1 MTNEGHS
8 MVNESNNFDWLMGKF
23 DKTNFKV
30 LNETMSFSEYLEKV
44 VENPKLIRTSY
55 QRIYDMIMSKG
66 TSTIKRYRKVYTH
79 YNFFDN
85 PKIPIFGL
93 DEPLD
98 KLVKFIRGA
107 AGGFGSE
114 KRVLLL
120 HGPVGSSKSTIC
132 RLLKK
137 GLEDYSRTDE
147 GAWYTYKWVN
157 LPSDLY
163 THEEDECPMH
173 DDPLRLLPV
182 DIRQSLLKKVND
194 NYKASFPKEEQNSVF
209 TFKVDGELN
218 PRSNKFMTILLEK
231 YDGDFEKV
239 LNEHIVVIRKVF
251 SEANRMGIA
260 TFQPKDEKNQDATE
274 LTGDIDY
281 SKLPHFGADSDPRAF
296 NFDGE
301 FCVGNRGIVE
311 FIEML
316 KLQETFLYDLLGAS
330 QEKSIKPKKFS
341 QIPID
346 EVIVGHTNTPEFLK
360 LKNNPMME
368 ALRDRTVKID
378 IPYLLRWSDE
388 INVLKQDYGPDKVNQ
403 HVAPHT
409 IEIVALWLILTR
421 LKDDKDVHLSLA
433 DKAKLYDGKFLPG
446 YTEDRV
452 KELIDKYEDEG
463 ISGGVS
469 VRYAQDKIS
478 TCLSSH
484 HVYINP
490 FMVLNEIKDGLTNS
504 SLITNKEEVE
514 KYINCVDLA
523 LKELDDILKN
533 EVQKA
538 LVGDEEAIVRLCSN
552 YIDNI
557 QAYVFKTKVLNPYTG
572 KEQEPD
578 ERLMRS
584 IEEKIDV
591 PETGADD
598 FRRQVAQ
605 NLGSN
610 NYKKTEFRWDSDP
623 QLKKALQAKL
633 FEDTK
638 DHIKLSALNSSGNT
652 VQDVALQEK
661 IDAIKQR
668 MVKDY
673 GYNQQ
678 SAQDVLD
685 YVSSLFARGDAA
697 DE

>member
-1 MTNEGHS
+1 MTNET
-8 MVNESNNFDWLMGKF
+8 NNFNWLMGKF
-23 DKTNFKV
+23 DRSNFKL
-30 LNETMSFSEYLEKV
+30 LNETMTFSEYLDKVEKS
-44 VENPKLIRTSY
+44 PKLIRTAY
-55 QRIYDMIMSKG
+55 QRVYDMIMSKG

-79 YNFFDN
+79 YNFFDD

-132 RLLKK
+132 RLLKR
-137 GLEDYSRTDE
+137 GLEDYSKTDD

-157 LPSDLY
+157 LPESLY
-163 THEEDECPMH
+163 THKEDECPMH
-173 DDPLRLLPV
+173 DDPLRLLPTS
-182 DIRQSLLKKVND
+182 IRKSFIDKVNA
-194 NYKASFPKEEQNSVF
+194 NYRLTLPAEEQNNAY
-209 TFKVDGELN
+209 TFKVEGELN
-218 PRSNKFMTILLEK
+218 PRSNKFMTALLEE
-231 YDGDFEKV
+231 YEGDLQKV
-239 LNEHIVVIRKVF
+239 LENHILVVRKVF

-301 FCVGNRGIVE
+301 FCVGNRGITE

-346 EVIVGHTNTPEFLK
+346 EVIIGHTNNPEFEK

-388 INVLKQDYGPDKVNQ
+388 IKVLKQDYGQDKVNQ

-409 IEIVALWLILTR
+409 IEIAALWLILTR
-421 LKDDKDVHLSLA
+421 LKDDKDAHLSLA

-504 SLITNKEEVE
+504 SLITNKEEIE

-538 LVGDEEAIVRLCSN
+538 LVGDEEAIVRLCAN

-557 QAYVFKTKVLNPYTG
+557 QAYIFKTKVLNPYTG

-578 ERLMRS
+578 ERLMRA

-610 NYKKTEFRWDSDP
+610 NYRKTEFRWDSDP
-623 QLKKALQAKL
+623 QLMKALQAKL

-638 DHIKLSALNSSGNT
+638 DHIKLSAIGSGGT
-652 VQDVALQEK
+652 SVQDPAIQEK
-661 IDAIKQR
+661 IDAVKQR
-668 MVKDY
+668 MIKDY

>member
-1 MTNEGHS
+1 MARTITKRNLGKTKAWDIECAGNH
-8 MVNESNNFDWLMGKF
+8 NFLGG
-23 DKTNFKV
+23 
-30 LNETMSFSEYLEKV
+30 
-44 VENPKLIRTSY
+44 R
-55 QRIYDMIMSKG
+55 
-66 TSTIKRYRKVYTH
+66 
-79 YNFFDN
+79 
-85 PKIPIFGL
+85 GL
-93 DEPLD
+93 
-98 KLVKFIRGA
+98 F
-107 AGGFGSE
+107 
-114 KRVLLL
+114 LL
-120 HGPVGSSKSTIC
+120 H
-132 RLLKK
+132 
-137 GLEDYSRTDE
+137 
-147 GAWYTYKWVN
+147 N
-157 LPSDLY
+157 
-163 THEEDECPMH
+163 
-173 DDPLRLLPV
+173 
-182 DIRQSLLKKVND
+182 
-194 NYKASFPKEEQNSVF
+194 
-209 TFKVDGELN
+209 
-218 PRSNKFMTILLEK
+218 
-231 YDGDFEKV
+231 
-239 LNEHIVVIRKVF
+239 
-251 SEANRMGIA
+251 
-260 TFQPKDEKNQDATE
+260 
-274 LTGDIDY
+274 
-281 SKLPHFGADSDPRAF
+281 
-296 NFDGE
+296 
-301 FCVGNRGIVE
+301 
-311 FIEML
+311 
-316 KLQETFLYDLLGAS
+316 
-330 QEKSIKPKKFS
+330 
-341 QIPID
+341 
-346 EVIVGHTNTPEFLK
+346 TNNPEFEK

-388 INVLKQDYGPDKVNQ
+388 IKVLMQDYGPGKVNQ

-409 IEIVALWLILTR
+409 IEIAALWLILTR
-421 LKDDKDVHLSLA
+421 LKDDKDAHLSLA

-504 SLITNKEEVE
+504 SLITNKEEIE

-538 LVGDEEAIVRLCSN
+538 LIGDEEAIVRLCAN

-557 QAYVFKTKVLNPYTG
+557 QAYIFKTKVLNPYTG

-578 ERLMRS
+578 ERLMRA

-610 NYKKTEFRWDSDP
+610 NYRKTEFRWDSDP
-623 QLKKALQAKL
+623 QLKKALEAKL

-638 DHIKLSALNSSGNT
+638 DHIKLSAIGSSGNS
-652 VQDVALQEK
+652 VQDVATQEK

-668 MVKDY
+668 MIKDY
-673 GYNQQ
+673 KYNEQ

>member
-1 MTNEGHS
+1 MTSET
-8 MVNESNNFDWLMGKF
+8 NNFNWLMGKF
-23 DKTNFKV
+23 DRSNFKL
-30 LNETMSFSEYLEKV
+30 LNETMTFSEYLDKVEKS
-44 VENPKLIRTSY
+44 PKLIRTAY
-55 QRIYDMIMSKG
+55 QRVYDMIMSKG

-79 YNFFDN
+79 YNFFDD

-132 RLLKK
+132 RLLKR
-137 GLEDYSRTDE
+137 GLEDYSKTDE
-147 GAWYTYKWVN
+147 GAWYTYKWIN
-157 LPSDLY
+157 LPEELY
-163 THEEDECPMH
+163 THKEDECPMH

-182 DIRQSLLKKVND
+182 EIRKPFIDKVNV
-194 NYKASFPKEEQNSVF
+194 NYRLTLPEEEQNNAY
-209 TFKVDGELN
+209 TFKVEGELN
-218 PRSNKFMTILLEK
+218 PRSNKFMTALLEQ
-231 YDGDFEKV
+231 YDGDLQKV
-239 LNEHIVVIRKVF
+239 LENHIVVIRKVF

-301 FCVGNRGIVE
+301 FCVGNRGITE

-346 EVIVGHTNTPEFLK
+346 EVIIGHTNNPEFEK

-388 INVLKQDYGPDKVNQ
+388 IKVLKQDYGQDKVNQ

-409 IEIVALWLILTR
+409 IEIAALWLILTR
-421 LKDDKDVHLSLA
+421 LKDDKDAHLSLA

-504 SLITNKEEVE
+504 SLITNKEEIE

-538 LVGDEEAIVRLCSN
+538 LVGDEEAIVRLCAN

-557 QAYVFKTKVLNPYTG
+557 QAYIFKTKVLNPYTG

-578 ERLMRS
+578 ERLMRA

-605 NLGSN
+605 NLGSK
-610 NYKKTEFRWDSDP
+610 NYRKTEFRWDSDP
-623 QLKKALQAKL
+623 QLMKALQAKL

-638 DHIKLSALNSSGNT
+638 DHIKLSAIGSGGT
-652 VQDVALQEK
+652 SVQDPAIQEK
-661 IDAIKQR
+661 IDAVKQR

>member
-1 MTNEGHS
+1 
-8 MVNESNNFDWLMGKF
+8 
-23 DKTNFKV
+23 
-30 LNETMSFSEYLEKV
+30 
-44 VENPKLIRTSY
+44 
-55 QRIYDMIMSKG
+55 MSKG

-79 YNFFDN
+79 YNFFDD

-132 RLLKK
+132 RLLKR
-137 GLEDYSRTDE
+137 GLEDYSKTDD

-157 LPSDLY
+157 LPESLY
-163 THEEDECPMH
+163 THKEDECPMH
-173 DDPLRLLPV
+173 DDPLRLLPTS
-182 DIRQSLLKKVND
+182 IRKSFIDKVNA
-194 NYKASFPKEEQNSVF
+194 NYRLTLPAEEQNNAY
-209 TFKVDGELN
+209 TFKVEGELN
-218 PRSNKFMTILLEK
+218 PRSNKFMTALLEE
-231 YDGDFEKV
+231 YEGDLQKV
-239 LNEHIVVIRKVF
+239 LENHILVVRKVF

-301 FCVGNRGIVE
+301 FCVGNRGITE

-346 EVIVGHTNTPEFLK
+346 EVIIGHTNNPEFEK

-388 INVLKQDYGPDKVNQ
+388 IKVLKQDYGQDKVNQ

-409 IEIVALWLILTR
+409 IEIAALWLILTR
-421 LKDDKDVHLSLA
+421 LKDDKDAHLSLA

-504 SLITNKEEVE
+504 SLITNKEEIE

-538 LVGDEEAIVRLCSN
+538 LVGDEEAIVRLCAN

-557 QAYVFKTKVLNPYTG
+557 QAYIFKTKVLNPYTG

-578 ERLMRS
+578 ERLMRA

-610 NYKKTEFRWDSDP
+610 NYRKTEFRWDSDP
-623 QLKKALQAKL
+623 QLMKALQAKL

-638 DHIKLSALNSSGNT
+638 DHIKLSAIGSGGT
-652 VQDVALQEK
+652 SVQDPAIQEK
-661 IDAIKQR
+661 IDAVKQR
-668 MVKDY
+668 MIKDY

>member
-30 LNETMSFSEYLEKV
+30 LNETMSFSEYLDKV

-209 TFKVDGELN
+209 AFKVDGELN